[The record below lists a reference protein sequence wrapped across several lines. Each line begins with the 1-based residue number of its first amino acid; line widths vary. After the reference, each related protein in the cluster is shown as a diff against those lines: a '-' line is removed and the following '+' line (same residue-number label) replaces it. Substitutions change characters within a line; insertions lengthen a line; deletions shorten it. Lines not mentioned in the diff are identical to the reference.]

1 MCFAGHIMVNCGSLC
16 AREAEG
22 QNVQE
27 MMDSR
32 LQWRSHLLWQ
42 GLQEKVGGTGKNT
55 LALMDPLQ
63 ICMSRNKPCLC
74 AEGKV

>member
-1 MCFAGHIMVNCGSLC
+1 MVNCGSSC

-27 MMDSR
+27 MMDRR
-32 LQWRSHLLWQ
+32 LQWRRHLWQ

-55 LALMDPLQ
+55 LALTGPTPDLH
-63 ICMSRNKPCLC
+63 
-74 AEGKV
+74 V